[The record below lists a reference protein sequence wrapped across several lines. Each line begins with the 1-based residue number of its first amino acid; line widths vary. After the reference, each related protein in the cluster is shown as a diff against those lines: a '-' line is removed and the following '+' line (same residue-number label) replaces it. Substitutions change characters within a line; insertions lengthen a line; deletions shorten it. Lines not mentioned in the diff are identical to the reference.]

1 MDTYEADAASI
12 FLNAQEVGSPGWNAC
27 IDHYNDEYPDDRTE
41 FFIQEAMN
49 KVPQTTLATTFAH
62 TSEMKAQS
70 TKTVSGDEDDNQEE
84 YAHDEEKE
92 DEEKLPSVDTSTKC
106 GLSAYEQKRLDN
118 IAKNKEVLEILGL
131 GQTLVQQ
138 NTVKQA
144 KKPRKKHEK
153 KVYDKKHLPK
163 RSTRSN
169 VSYSDAFAYD
179 DEQKETKKQRKAP
192 QVFAELP
199 RSTRPKR
206 APVNVGEVCN
216 LKYSEFPDWFRE
228 KNPLNEGRNASGYLY
243 VHKVQSGYQVQI
255 HVTFDNGTKRLVHHG
270 IFEDIK
276 TAALAQAVA
285 SADSRVGKT
294 SLGGRHLLESIMTA
308 SARAEA
314 SNSDEDSDNLE
325 CSDGDDGDEDPDFVG

>member
-1 MDTYEADAASI
+1 MDTYDEADAASI
-12 FLNAQEVGSPGWNAC
+12 FLNAQQVGSPDWKAC

-49 KVPQTTLATTFAH
+49 NVPQTTLATTFAH
-62 TSEMKAQS
+62 TSEMQAQS
-70 TKTVSGDEDDNQEE
+70 AKTVSGDNEDDNQEE
-84 YAHDEEKE
+84 YAYDEEEE
-92 DEEKLPSVDTSTKC
+92 DEEKLPTSTKP
-106 GLSAYEQKRLDN
+106 GLSDYEQKRLKN
-118 IAKNKEVLEILGL
+118 IERNNGVLAILGL
-131 GQTLVQQ
+131 GKTLVQQ
-138 NTVKQA
+138 NMVKKP

-153 KVYDKKHLPK
+153 KFYEKKNLPR

-179 DEQKETKKQRKAP
+179 DEQKEKTAKKQRKAP
-192 QVFAELP
+192 HMFAELP

-206 APVNVGEVCN
+206 APVNVGEVCS
-216 LKYSEFPDWFRE
+216 LKYSEFPSWFRE

-285 SADSRVGKT
+285 NADSRIGKT

-325 CSDGDDGDEDPDFVG
+325 CCDGDEDPDFVA